1 MDLRQLRY
9 FVAVAR
15 ERNFT
20 RAADMLHIAQPPL
33 SRQIQLLE
41 EELGVTLL
49 IRKSRPVRLTEAGR
63 LFYEQA
69 MQVLGRV
76 DQMREA
82 TRRVGLNQQSVL
94 SIGFV
99 ASTLYGGLPTLVR
112 KLRQHAPELDIQLL
126 ELLSMQQIQALKE
139 GRIDIGFG
147 RVRHSGPQRRR
158 ASFCARNGWSA
169 AIPQGTPLAADI
181 VTAAAEGARFPA
193 PDRLPKEPRP
203 SFADQVLS
211 LLHDHDVRPAE
222 VQEVREIQTALG
234 LVAAAAGV
242 CVIPSS
248 ARQMR
253 NDVHYR
259 LLEGKHVTSPVILNH
274 RANDNGHYIDL
285 IKQLIQEMYA
295 ENPPWLGPRAQ
306 SSVSAFILQVA
317 ELEAISIRRPRLRT
331 AGFRMTGANSS
342 S

>member
-20 RAADMLHIAQPPL
+20 RAAELLHIAQPPL

-41 EELGVTLL
+41 EELGVALL
-49 IRKSRPVRLTEAGR
+49 FRNSRPVRLTEAGR

-76 DQMREA
+76 EQMRDA

-112 KLRQHAPELDIQLL
+112 KLRQHAPDLDIQLL
-126 ELLSMQQIQALKE
+126 ELMSQQQIAALKE
-139 GRIDIGFG
+139 GRIDVGFG
-147 RVRHSGPQRRR
+147 RVRHSDSAVVSVILREERLV
-158 ASFCARNGWSA
+158 A
-169 AIPQGTPLAADI
+169 AIPLDTPLAADTAPLPIEALVSHRLI
-181 VTAAAEGARFPA
+181 VYPR
-193 PDRLPKEPRP
+193 EPRP

-211 LLHDHDVRPAE
+211 LLHEHDVRPAE

-253 NDVHYR
+253 SDVHYR
-259 LLEGKHVTSPVILNH
+259 LLEGERATSPVILNY
-274 RANDNGHYIDL
+274 RANDNGQYIDL
-285 IKQLIQEMYA
+285 IKRLIQEMYA
-295 ENPPWLGPRAQ
+295 EEPPWLGIEHNLP
-306 SSVSAFILQVA
+306 L
-317 ELEAISIRRPRLRT
+317 RPSFSL
-331 AGFRMTGANSS
+331 
-342 S
+342 

>member
-49 IRKSRPVRLTEAGR
+49 TRKSRPVRLTEAGR

-76 DQMREA
+76 EQMREA

-112 KLRQHAPELDIQLL
+112 KLRQHAPHLDIQLL
-126 ELLSMQQIQALKE
+126 ELMSMQQIQALKE

-147 RVRHSGPQRRR
+147 RVRHADPAV
-158 ASFCARNGWSA
+158 ASIVLREERLVA
-169 AIPQGTPLAADI
+169 AIPQETPLAADASPLPMKALVSQRLI
-181 VTAAAEGARFPA
+181 VY
-193 PDRLPKEPRP
+193 PKEPRP

-211 LLHDHDVRPAE
+211 LLHDHDVRPPE

-242 CVIPSS
+242 CIIPSS

-295 ENPPWLGPRAQ
+295 ENPPWLG
-306 SSVSAFILQVA
+306 
-317 ELEAISIRRPRLRT
+317 LEHNLPFRPSF
-331 AGFRMTGANSS
+331 AK
-342 S
+342 